1 MDMSRILPTFKRLR
15 WKPTLS
21 YTAVTVVVLL
31 TVSAA
36 GWLIVLLTDTPS
48 ATMDYSQSLAVAK
61 AAEARPF
68 LEATLPDSTLLE
80 LWLQNAITDEWFVIV
95 SPSGEPL
102 AANVAEAA
110 DEALLR
116 QPFVD
121 SNAPDES
128 RQLIDQAL
136 IEKPINGWTIFQEA
150 WSFLEDLVVQLL
162 SDSSVR
168 GKPEVLGLRDGT
180 ILAAAPILG
189 EGETVLGVLCV
200 RGFSDGWAPTC

>member
-136 IEKPINGWTIFQEA
+136 IGPYARSLWLTKRPLMWYRMVRHKPTSHIGGQDHDT
-150 WSFLEDLVVQLL
+150 
-162 SDSSVR
+162 
-168 GKPEVLGLRDGT
+168 
-180 ILAAAPILG
+180 
-189 EGETVLGVLCV
+189 
-200 RGFSDGWAPTC
+200 